1 MAEDVRQAQSA
12 WSRLGP
18 VPGNVGRELNERFH
32 RACNRF
38 FDQYRRHVP
47 PQSQPRGGRQVTTT
61 R

>member
-1 MAEDVRQAQSA
+1 MAEDVRQAQSS

-18 VPGNVGRELNERFH
+18 VPGEAGRELNERFH

-47 PQSQPRGGRQVTTT
+47 PQSQPAADGR
-61 R
+61 

>member
-1 MAEDVRQAQSA
+1 MAEDVRQAQAA

-18 VPGNVGRELNERFH
+18 VPGDAGRSLTERFH

-38 FDQYRRHVP
+38 QENYRRKMP
-47 PQSQPRGGRQVTTT
+47 PQQVQRARPVGT